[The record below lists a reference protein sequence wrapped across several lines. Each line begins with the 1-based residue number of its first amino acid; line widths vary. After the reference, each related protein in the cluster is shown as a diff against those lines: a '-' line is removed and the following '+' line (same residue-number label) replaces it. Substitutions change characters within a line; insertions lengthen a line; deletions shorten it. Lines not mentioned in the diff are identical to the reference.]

1 LISFFLSGTSPID
14 SIPGLSCAAHQ
25 VRASRSSRG
34 ITARRGRSHDPD
46 VTVGVILAVLVG
58 TVGAAF
64 VSGLSGFAFGM
75 IGLSVW
81 AWVLEPR
88 LLSPM
93 VVFGSLVA
101 QLVSLG
107 AIRRGHRWRPLLPF
121 LIGGLAGVPFGV
133 RPGML
138 LARDLPPLRHGGRAA
153 DTIAGLIGGVMGGL
167 AGLTGPVPTLWCTL
181 RGWDKD
187 VQRSVFQ
194 SFNLTMHA
202 ITLASYCWTGL
213 LTTEVGW
220 VFALMLPA
228 ILLPT
233 WLGARLYQRISEAAF
248 RHLVLGLLLVSGCVL
263 VGSSLIG

>member
-1 LISFFLSGTSPID
+1 MTIG
-14 SIPGLSCAAHQ
+14 A
-25 VRASRSSRG
+25 
-34 ITARRGRSHDPD
+34 
-46 VTVGVILAVLVG
+46 ILAVLVG

-75 IGLSVW
+75 IALSVW

-93 VVFGSLVA
+93 VVFGSLLA

-107 AIRRGHRWRPLLPF
+107 AIRRGHRWGRLLPF
-121 LIGGLAGVPFGV
+121 LIGGIAGVPLGV
-133 RPGML
+133 RLLDVVDLRWFRGLTGVVLIVYCAGML
-138 LARDLPPLRHGGRAA
+138 LARNVPPIRHGGRAA

-181 RGWDKD
+181 RRWDKD

-202 ITLASYCWTGL
+202 ITLVSYGFAGM

-220 VFALMLPA
+220 MFALMLPA
-228 ILLPT
+228 ILVPT
-233 WLGARLYQRISEAAF
+233 WLGARLYQRVGEAAF
-248 RHLVLGLLLVSGCVL
+248 RRVVLGLLLLSGCVL
-263 VGSSLIG
+263 VGSSLVD

>member
-1 LISFFLSGTSPID
+1 MTI
-14 SIPGLSCAAHQ
+14 GL
-25 VRASRSSRG
+25 
-34 ITARRGRSHDPD
+34 
-46 VTVGVILAVLVG
+46 ILAVLVG
-58 TVGAAF
+58 AVGAAF
-64 VSGLSGFAFGM
+64 VAGLSGFAFGM

-107 AIRRGHRWRPLLPF
+107 AVRRGHSWPRLLPF
-121 LIGGLAGVPFGV
+121 LIGGIAGVPLGV
-133 RPGML
+133 RLLGVIDLRWFRGLTGVVLIVYCTGML

-181 RGWDKD
+181 RRWDKD

-194 SFNLTMHA
+194 SFNLAMHA
-202 ITLASYCWTGL
+202 ITLASYGWTGM

-233 WLGARLYQRISEAAF
+233 WLGARFYQRISEAAF
-248 RHLVLGLLLVSGCVL
+248 RRLVLGLLLVSGCVL
-263 VGSSLIG
+263 VGSSLVG

>member
-1 LISFFLSGTSPID
+1 MTIG
-14 SIPGLSCAAHQ
+14 A
-25 VRASRSSRG
+25 
-34 ITARRGRSHDPD
+34 
-46 VTVGVILAVLVG
+46 ILAVLVG

-75 IGLSVW
+75 IALSVW

-107 AIRRGHRWRPLLPF
+107 AVRRGHRWRRLLPF
-121 LIGGLAGVPFGV
+121 LIGGIAGVPLGV
-133 RPGML
+133 RL
-138 LARDLPPLRHGGRAA
+138 LDVVDLRWFRGEMPPLRHGGRAA
-153 DTIAGLIGGVMGGL
+153 DSSAGLVGGVMGGL
-167 AGLTGPVPTLWCTL
+167 AGLTGPVPTLWCAL
-181 RGWDKD
+181 RRWDKD

-194 SFNLTMHA
+194 SFNLTMQA
-202 ITLASYCWTGL
+202 IILASYGFAGM

-220 VFALMLPA
+220 MFALMLPA

-233 WLGARLYQRISEAAF
+233 WLGARCYQRISEVAF
-248 RHLVLGLLLVSGCVL
+248 RSLVLGLLLVSGCVL
-263 VGSSLIG
+263 VGSSLVG

>member
-1 LISFFLSGTSPID
+1 MTIG
-14 SIPGLSCAAHQ
+14 A
-25 VRASRSSRG
+25 
-34 ITARRGRSHDPD
+34 
-46 VTVGVILAVLVG
+46 ILAVLVG

-75 IGLSVW
+75 IALSVW

-107 AIRRGHRWRPLLPF
+107 AVRRGHRWRRLLPF
-121 LIGGLAGVPFGV
+121 LIGGIAGVPLGV
-133 RPGML
+133 RLLDVVDLRWFRGVTGVVLIVYCAGML
-138 LARDLPPLRHGGRAA
+138 LARNLPPLRHGGRAA
-153 DTIAGLIGGVMGGL
+153 DSIAGLVGGVMGGL
-167 AGLTGPVPTLWCTL
+167 AGLTGPVPTLWCAL
-181 RGWDKD
+181 RRWDKD

-194 SFNLTMHA
+194 SFNLTMQA
-202 ITLASYCWTGL
+202 IILASYGFAGM

-220 VFALMLPA
+220 MFALMLPA

-233 WLGARLYQRISEAAF
+233 WLEARCYQRISEVAF
-248 RHLVLGLLLVSGCVL
+248 RSLVLGLLLVSGCVL
-263 VGSSLIG
+263 VGSSLVG

>member
-1 LISFFLSGTSPID
+1 MTIG
-14 SIPGLSCAAHQ
+14 A
-25 VRASRSSRG
+25 
-34 ITARRGRSHDPD
+34 
-46 VTVGVILAVLVG
+46 ILAVLVG

-75 IGLSVW
+75 IALSVW

-107 AIRRGHRWRPLLPF
+107 AVRRGHRWRRLLPF
-121 LIGGLAGVPFGV
+121 LIGGIAGVPLGV
-133 RPGML
+133 RLLDVVDLRWFRGVTGAVLIVYCAGML
-138 LARDLPPLRHGGRAA
+138 LARNLPPLGHGGRAA
-153 DTIAGLIGGVMGGL
+153 DSIAGLIGGVMGGL
-167 AGLTGPVPTLWCTL
+167 AGLTGPVPTLWCAL
-181 RGWDKD
+181 RRWDKD

-194 SFNLTMHA
+194 SFNLTMQA
-202 ITLASYCWTGL
+202 IILASYGFAGM

-220 VFALMLPA
+220 MFALMLPA

-233 WLGARLYQRISEAAF
+233 WLGARCYQRISEVAF
-248 RHLVLGLLLVSGCVL
+248 RSLVLGLLLVSGCVL
-263 VGSSLIG
+263 VGSSLVG

>member
-1 LISFFLSGTSPID
+1 MTIG
-14 SIPGLSCAAHQ
+14 A
-25 VRASRSSRG
+25 
-34 ITARRGRSHDPD
+34 
-46 VTVGVILAVLVG
+46 ILAVLVG

-75 IGLSVW
+75 IALSVW

-107 AIRRGHRWRPLLPF
+107 AVRRGHRWRRLLLF
-121 LIGGLAGVPFGV
+121 LIGGIAGVPLGV
-133 RPGML
+133 RLLDVVDLRWFRGLTGVVLIVYCAGML
-138 LARDLPPLRHGGRAA
+138 LARNVPPLRHGGRAA

-181 RGWDKD
+181 RRWDKD

-202 ITLASYCWTGL
+202 ITLVSYGFAGM

-220 VFALMLPA
+220 MFALMLPA
-228 ILLPT
+228 ILVPT
-233 WLGARLYQRISEAAF
+233 WLGARLYQRVGEAAF
-248 RHLVLGLLLVSGCVL
+248 RRVVLGLLLGSGCVL
-263 VGSSLIG
+263 AGSSLVD

>member
-1 LISFFLSGTSPID
+1 
-14 SIPGLSCAAHQ
+14 
-25 VRASRSSRG
+25 
-34 ITARRGRSHDPD
+34 
-46 VTVGVILAVLVG
+46 VTIGVVLAVLVG

-64 VSGLSGFAFGM
+64 VAGLSGFAFGM

-107 AIRRGHRWRPLLPF
+107 AVRRGHSWRRLLPF
-121 LIGGLAGVPFGV
+121 LIGGIAGVPLGV
-133 RPGML
+133 RLLGVIDLRWFRGLPGVVLIVYCTGML

-181 RGWDKD
+181 RRWDKD

-194 SFNLTMHA
+194 SFNVTMHA
-202 ITLASYCWTGL
+202 ITLASYGWTGM
-213 LTTEVGW
+213 LTIEVGW

-233 WLGARLYQRISEAAF
+233 WLGARFYQRISEGVF
-248 RHLVLGLLLVSGCVL
+248 RRAWCSGCCWCRAACWSGL
-263 VGSSLIG
+263 VG

>member
-1 LISFFLSGTSPID
+1 MTIG
-14 SIPGLSCAAHQ
+14 A
-25 VRASRSSRG
+25 
-34 ITARRGRSHDPD
+34 
-46 VTVGVILAVLVG
+46 ILAVLVG

-75 IGLSVW
+75 IALSVW
-81 AWVLEPR
+81 AWVFEPR

-107 AIRRGHRWRPLLPF
+107 AVRRGHRWRRLLLF
-121 LIGGLAGVPFGV
+121 LIGGIAGVPLGV
-133 RPGML
+133 RLLDVVDLRWFRGLTGVVLIVYCAGML
-138 LARDLPPLRHGGRAA
+138 LARNVPPLRHGGRAA

-181 RGWDKD
+181 RRWDKD

-202 ITLASYCWTGL
+202 ITLVSYGFAGM

-220 VFALMLPA
+220 MFALMLPA

-233 WLGARLYQRISEAAF
+233 WLGARLYQRLGESAF
-248 RHLVLGLLLVSGCVL
+248 RRVVLGLLLGSGCVL
-263 VGSSLIG
+263 AGSSLVD

>member
-1 LISFFLSGTSPID
+1 VTI
-14 SIPGLSCAAHQ
+14 GL
-25 VRASRSSRG
+25 
-34 ITARRGRSHDPD
+34 
-46 VTVGVILAVLVG
+46 ILAVLVG

-64 VSGLSGFAFGM
+64 VAGLSGFAFGM

-107 AIRRGHRWRPLLPF
+107 AVRRGHSWRRLLPF
-121 LIGGLAGVPFGV
+121 LIGGIAGVPLGV
-133 RPGML
+133 RLLGVIDLRWFRGLTGAVLIVYCTGML

-167 AGLTGPVPTLWCTL
+167 AGLTGPVPTWWCTL
-181 RGWDKD
+181 RRWDKD

-194 SFNLTMHA
+194 SFNLAMHA
-202 ITLASYCWTGL
+202 ITLASYGWTGM

-233 WLGARLYQRISEAAF
+233 WLGARFYQRISEAAF
-248 RHLVLGLLLVSGCVL
+248 RRLVLGRLLVSGCVL
-263 VGSSLIG
+263 VGSSLVG

>member
-1 LISFFLSGTSPID
+1 MTIG
-14 SIPGLSCAAHQ
+14 A
-25 VRASRSSRG
+25 
-34 ITARRGRSHDPD
+34 
-46 VTVGVILAVLVG
+46 ILAVLVG

-75 IGLSVW
+75 IALSVW

-107 AIRRGHRWRPLLPF
+107 TIRRGHRWGRLLPF
-121 LIGGLAGVPFGV
+121 LIGGIAGVPLGV
-133 RPGML
+133 RLLDVVDLRWFRGLTGVVLIVYCAGML
-138 LARDLPPLRHGGRAA
+138 LARNVPPLRHGGRAA

-181 RGWDKD
+181 RRWDKD

-202 ITLASYCWTGL
+202 ITLVSYGFAGM

-220 VFALMLPA
+220 MF
-228 ILLPT
+228 
-233 WLGARLYQRISEAAF
+233 
-248 RHLVLGLLLVSGCVL
+248 GLLLVSGCVL
-263 VGSSLIG
+263 VGSSLVD

>member
-1 LISFFLSGTSPID
+1 VTLS
-14 SIPGLSCAAHQ
+14 
-25 VRASRSSRG
+25 
-34 ITARRGRSHDPD
+34 
-46 VTVGVILAVLVG
+46 VIFAVLVG

-64 VSGLSGFAFGM
+64 VAGLSGFAFGM

-107 AIRRGHRWRPLLPF
+107 AARRGHSWQRLLPF
-121 LIGGLAGVPFGV
+121 LIGGIAGVPLGV
-133 RPGML
+133 RLLDVIDLRWFRGLTGVVLIVYCTGTL
-138 LARDLPPLRHGGRAA
+138 LARDLPPLRHGGRIA
-153 DTIAGLIGGVMGGL
+153 DAVAGLIGGIMGGL

-181 RGWDKD
+181 RRWDKD

-194 SFNLTMHA
+194 SFNLTMHS
-202 ITLASYCWTGL
+202 ITLASYGWAGV
-213 LTTEVGW
+213 LTEDVGW

-233 WLGARLYQRISEAAF
+233 WLGAKFYQRISEAAF
-248 RHLVLGLLLVSGCVL
+248 RRLVLGLLLASGCVL
-263 VGSSLIG
+263 VGSSLVG